1 MALWTLD
8 DLHHALGAAT
18 SRGDARAAV
27 RRAARIVGVRTHDE
41 LDLHELVRLCS
52 ALSAEGGVIQQV
64 AEEIAS
70 EALRDES
77 RNAA

>member
-1 MALWTLD
+1 MFTAAASHTRII
-8 DLHHALGAAT
+8 HH
-18 SRGDARAAV
+18 SARAAV
-27 RRAARIVGVRTHDE
+27 RRAARIVGVRTHDA

-52 ALSAEGGVIQQV
+52 ALSAEGGLIQQV